1 MIVLSRWLRPV
12 LFAVIMTVLLV
23 ALFHT
28 PQFGRLYYPYR
39 YRQIIETNAK
49 RYGVDPL
56 LVAAVMRVESKY
68 NPDAVSSKGAMGLMQ
83 IMPSTADW
91 IAAQV
96 GIEELT
102 AEMIMDPEINIQLGT
117 WYLANLSKEFEG
129 RLDVVIAAYNGGR
142 GQVSTW
148 LAEGIWD
155 GSYEG
160 RDNIPFSETRHFLFK
175 VKTAYSGY
183 TSLYSKQTNF

>member
-12 LFAVIMTVLLV
+12 LFAMIMTALLV
-23 ALFHT
+23 AFFHT

-39 YRQIIETNAK
+39 YRQTIEANAI

-56 LVAAVMRVESKY
+56 LVAAVIRVESKY
-68 NPDAVSSKGAMGLMQ
+68 NPDAVSPKGALGLMQ

-91 IAAQV
+91 IATQV
-96 GIEELT
+96 GIENLT
-102 AEMIMDPEINIQLGT
+102 EEMILNPEINIQMGT
-117 WYLANLSKEFEG
+117 WYLANLSNEFEG
-129 RLDVVIAAYNGGR
+129 RLDVIIAAYNGGR
-142 GQVSTW
+142 GQVARW

-160 RDNIPFSETRHFLFK
+160 RDNIPFPETRHFLFK
-175 VKTAYSGY
+175 VKTGYKGY
-183 TSLYSKQTNF
+183 TRLYSKL